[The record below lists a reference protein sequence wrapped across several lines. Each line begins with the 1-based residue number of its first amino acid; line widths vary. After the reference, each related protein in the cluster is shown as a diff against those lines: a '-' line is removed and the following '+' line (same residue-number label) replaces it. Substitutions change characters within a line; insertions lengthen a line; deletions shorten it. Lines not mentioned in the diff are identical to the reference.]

1 MAVQFIHARG
11 VASLTRAKRSW
22 FVSSV
27 RKPENE
33 RERAFGARRMRPS
46 SRDARVVEQAA
57 AEHDAVGNETGQR
70 AGAVAPAGKDEHEGG
85 VHEQAHPDA
94 DERPGPEAHLRTVAA
109 SAKSSTSVKLGETSC
124 HRVRVR

>member
-33 RERAFGARRMRPS
+33 RERAFAARPMRPS
-46 SRDARVVEQAA
+46 SRDARVAEQAA
-57 AEHDAVGNETGQR
+57 AEHDAVANETGQR
-70 AGAVAPAGKDEHEGG
+70 AGAVAPAGKDEHEHEGG
-85 VHEQAHPDA
+85 VHEQEHPDA
-94 DERPGPEAHLRTVAA
+94 DERPKPEAHSGR
-109 SAKSSTSVKLGETSC
+109 
-124 HRVRVR
+124 